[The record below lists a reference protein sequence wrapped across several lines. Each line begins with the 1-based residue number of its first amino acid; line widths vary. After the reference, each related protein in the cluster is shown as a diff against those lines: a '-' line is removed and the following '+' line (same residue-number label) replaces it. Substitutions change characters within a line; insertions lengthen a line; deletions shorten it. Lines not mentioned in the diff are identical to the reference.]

1 MSKFFALVTAICVV
15 IFWVFM
21 ALRPAN
27 ASWQLIPG
35 QPYDGNSRM
44 WGGGP
49 KGNHKEPCWS
59 AATSKCAYEQ
69 SRQNQGQQ
77 NRAKTRGSR

>member
-1 MSKFFALVTAICVV
+1 MSKFFALVTASCVV

-21 ALRPAN
+21 ALRPVN

-59 AATSKCAYEQ
+59 AATSKCTYEQ
-69 SRQNQGQQ
+69 SRQNKGQQ

>member
-1 MSKFFALVTAICVV
+1 MKSYGNMILMATICVV

-21 ALRPAN
+21 ALPPAN

-69 SRQNQGQQ
+69 SRQIQPK
-77 NRAKTRGSR
+77 RAPR

>member
-1 MSKFFALVTAICVV
+1 MKKLLLIATLSILFVGSAD
-15 IFWVFM
+15 
-21 ALRPAN
+21 

-35 QPYDGNSRM
+35 QPYDGNSRT

-69 SRQNQGQQ
+69 SRQQ
-77 NRAKTRGSR
+77 GSRLND

>member
-1 MSKFFALVTAICVV
+1 MKKLLLAAIMLAVPV
-15 IFWVFM
+15 GT
-21 ALRPAN
+21 AN

-69 SRQNQGQQ
+69 SRQNKGQQ

>member
-1 MSKFFALVTAICVV
+1 MKKLLLAAIILAVPV
-15 IFWVFM
+15 GT
-21 ALRPAN
+21 AN

-59 AATSKCAYEQ
+59 AATSKCTYEQ
-69 SRQNQGQQ
+69 SRQNKGQQ